1 MIRSTKILSVAALAV
16 ICAAVVGCGG
26 GDLSTEDAHDTATR
40 CRYLSETN
48 LAPGQTGRDDPQA
61 NVGACLDDRQKRSIA
76 FPNHFPNVATACD
89 GYGHRIFTT
98 TNRTV
103 YIVADP
109 SCPGWSADTPK
120 MGVVTDAG
128 ER

>member
-1 MIRSTKILSVAALAV
+1 MTQSTKILLAAALAV

-26 GDLSTEDAHDTATR
+26 SDLSTEDAHDTATR

-61 NVGACLDDRQKRSIA
+61 NVGACLDDRQKRAIA
-76 FPNHFPNVATACD
+76 FPNKFANVSTACD
-89 GYGHRIFTT
+89 GYGHRIYTT
-98 TNRTV
+98 TRD
-103 YIVADP
+103 YILIVADP